1 MKRFQAFLSLG
12 LIAVLAG
19 CWASVDETEW
29 CVKTRYGAIKEAGM
43 PSGFQMINI
52 VDDVTCFDVTERQ
65 FPPGDADAV
74 MTATATTSD
83 PLDVQVTYQIVVQLN
98 VQNMEQTYIDKRHE
112 RQIERDLNGA
122 IISGLQDAVAAW
134 SMQGIFSDRRTELA
148 DSIGTHVD
156 GKLGD
161 MAEVRRVYVTNV
173 TPPAQIEQA
182 RLDAN
187 EQENRLIEEQNRA
200 RVDSTQAWARVFVA
214 QANLETERLNAEAAA
229 VKVMEEADAYRS
241 NPELL
246 ELRKIEAIA
255 AGLGEACSGANTCVL
270 GEGLLQ
276 RLLADLGR

>member
-161 MAEVRRVYVTNV
+161 MAESSKRDWMQTNRRIVSS
-173 TPPAQIEQA
+173 
-182 RLDAN
+182 R
-187 EQENRLIEEQNRA
+187 NR
-200 RVDSTQAWARVFVA
+200 T
-214 QANLETERLNAEAAA
+214 
-229 VKVMEEADAYRS
+229 
-241 NPELL
+241 
-246 ELRKIEAIA
+246 
-255 AGLGEACSGANTCVL
+255 GLGSTAPRH
-270 GEGLLQ
+270 GLEYSWP
-276 RLLADLGR
+276 RRTWKRNA